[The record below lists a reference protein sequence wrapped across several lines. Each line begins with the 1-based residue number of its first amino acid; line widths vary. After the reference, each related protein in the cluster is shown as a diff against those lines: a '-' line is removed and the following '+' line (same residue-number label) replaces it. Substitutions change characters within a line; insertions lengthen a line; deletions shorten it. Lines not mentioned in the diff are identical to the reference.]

1 MATLKQL
8 TTFLAVA
15 ETMQMSEAARILYLS
30 QSTVSQTILDLER
43 EFGAELFQR
52 NPRQL
57 TLTPKGMIFR
67 ERAQQV
73 VDRYEGL
80 TRAMEKSHETRELR
94 LGATLTI
101 GNTLLTSILCQLRQ
115 DHPDIR
121 PYLYVENTRLLE
133 GRILHHEADIGL
145 IEGIIASEKLAKLP
159 VAEDELRLICGPR
172 HPFWGREEV
181 EPEALLQQSFILREQ
196 GSGTRDIFE
205 SAMRAAQVPI
215 HVTGESVSSTAIMEL
230 VAADLGLG
238 VLSRRC
244 VSRAVEE
251 GQLWALS
258 IRGYPMHRYF
268 QVCYP
273 QRRPVTSQ
281 MRDFIAAARTVLERA

>member
-1 MATLKQL
+1 M
-8 TTFLAVA
+8 
-15 ETMQMSEAARILYLS
+15 YLS

-67 ERAQQV
+67 EQAQQV

-133 GRILHHEADIGL
+133 GA
-145 IEGIIASEKLAKLP
+145 
-159 VAEDELRLICGPR
+159 
-172 HPFWGREEV
+172 
-181 EPEALLQQSFILREQ
+181 
-196 GSGTRDIFE
+196 
-205 SAMRAAQVPI
+205 
-215 HVTGESVSSTAIMEL
+215 SSTM
-230 VAADLGLG
+230 
-238 VLSRRC
+238 RRI
-244 VSRAVEE
+244 S
-251 GQLWALS
+251 G
-258 IRGYPMHRYF
+258 
-268 QVCYP
+268 
-273 QRRPVTSQ
+273 
-281 MRDFIAAARTVLERA
+281 

>member
-67 ERAQQV
+67 EQAQQV

-145 IEGIIASEKLAKLP
+145 IEG
-159 VAEDELRLICGPR
+159 
-172 HPFWGREEV
+172 WGREEV

-215 HVTGESVSSTAIMEL
+215 HVAGESVSSTAIMEL